1 MKLAKAV
8 VGAWVAVCA
17 NAFGGISIDCKY
29 PGGNVKVDG
38 IDEEKGVVN
47 IRPDLRDTKGNWF
60 HWDFTVRRSRGDRP
74 TERTLHFQFPKNKFD
89 YLSSLGPAISKDG
102 GKTWRWLNADGR
114 RHEPNNAFDYTFGGG
129 ENETRFAVSIP
140 YSQKDWDAASE
151 RDALRGVDSVF
162 AEGLGCGERT
172 LAREGRR
179 EVRRALLVAERPPR
193 HGAAAHSVSEG

>member
-60 HWDFTVRRSRGDRP
+60 HWDFTLSGAAERRS
-74 TERTLHFQFPKNKFD
+74 
-89 YLSSLGPAISKDG
+89 
-102 GKTWRWLNADGR
+102 
-114 RHEPNNAFDYTFGGG
+114 
-129 ENETRFAVSIP
+129 
-140 YSQKDWDAASE
+140 
-151 RDALRGVDSVF
+151 
-162 AEGLGCGERT
+162 
-172 LAREGRR
+172 
-179 EVRRALLVAERPPR
+179 
-193 HGAAAHSVSEG
+193 